1 MSKIGQA
8 PIQFDSSKVTVKIED
23 GGLYRYLHIT
33 IEGPKGNLETS
44 IRKGVN
50 IAVENNEILV
60 TPKSETKTAKAY
72 HGLYRSL
79 IANMV
84 QGVTEGFEKK
94 LEIHGTGYRG
104 ESKSPQKIEMK
115 LGFSH
120 SVIYEAREGIELVME
135 DQNTILV
142 KGFDKQLVGQ
152 TAAEI
157 RELRKPEPYK
167 GKGIRY
173 ADEQVKRKSG
183 KSGAT
188 A

>member
-1 MSKIGQA
+1 MSKIGIQ
-8 PIQFDSSKVTVKIED
+8 PIKFDSSKATVKIEK
-23 GGLYRYLHIT
+23 GGDYGNLLVKV
-33 IEGPKGNLETS
+33 EGPKGSLENS
-44 IRKGVN
+44 VRKGVD
-50 IAVENNEILV
+50 IKVENDEVTV
-60 TPKSETKTAKAY
+60 TPKSDSKSAKAY

-84 QGVTEGFEKK
+84 TGVTEGYEKK

-104 ESKSPQKIEMK
+104 ELKSPQKIEMK

-120 SVIYEAREGIELVME
+120 PVIYEAREGIELVME

-142 KGFDKQLVGQ
+142 KGHDKQLVGQ

-173 ADEQVKRKSG
+173 ADEQVIRKSG

>member
-1 MSKIGQA
+1 MSKIGIQ
-8 PIQFDSSKVTVKIED
+8 PIKFDSSKVTVKVEK
-23 GGLYRYLHIT
+23 GGDYGYLVVSV
-33 IEGPKGNLETS
+33 EGPKGNLS
-44 IRKGVN
+44 NSVRKGVD
-50 IAVENNEILV
+50 IKVENDEVVV
-60 TPKSETKTAKAY
+60 TPKSESKSAKAF

-84 QGVTEGFEKK
+84 EGVTNGYEKK

-104 ESKSPQKIEMK
+104 ELKSPQKIEMK

-120 SVIYEAREGIELVME
+120 VVTYEAREGIELIME

-142 KGFDKQLVGQ
+142 KGFDKQQVGQ

-173 ADEQVKRKSG
+173 ANEQVKRKAG
-183 KSGAT
+183 KSGAS

>member
-1 MSKIGQA
+1 MSKIGQM
-8 PIQFDSSKVTVKIED
+8 PIKFDSSKVKVNIED
-23 GGLYRYLHIT
+23 GGDYHYLLVT
-33 IEGPKGNLETS
+33 IEGPLGTQSLS
-44 IRKGVN
+44 IRKGVTVK
-50 IAVENNEILV
+50 VENDEIV
-60 TPKSETKTAKAY
+60 VEKKSNTVSGKSY

-84 QGVTEGFEKK
+84 KGVTEGFERK

-104 ESKSPQKIEMK
+104 ELKSNRKVELK

-120 SVIYEAREGIELVME
+120 TVSYEAREGIELIME
-135 DQNTILV
+135 DQEKITV
-142 KGFDKQLVGQ
+142 KGTDKQLVGQ

-188 A
+188 S

>member
-8 PIQFDSSKVTVKIED
+8 PIQFDSSKVTVKVED
-23 GGLYRYLHIT
+23 GGRYRYLHVIVD
-33 IEGPKGNLETS
+33 GPKGSLETS
-44 IRKGVN
+44 VRKGVDVT
-50 IAVENNEILV
+50 VENDQVIV
-60 TPKSETKTAKAY
+60 SVKSDTKSAKAY

-84 QGVTEGFEKK
+84 KGVSEGFEKK

-104 ESKSPQKIEMK
+104 ELKSPQKIEMK

-120 SVIYEAREGIELVME
+120 PVTYEAREGIELVME
-135 DQNTILV
+135 DQNTILI

>member
-1 MSKIGQA
+1 MSKIGKA
-8 PIQFDSSKVTVKIED
+8 PIQFDNTKVTVTKEK
-23 GGLYRYLHIT
+23 GGLYHYLLLT
-33 IEGPKGNLETS
+33 VQGPKGTLELS
-44 IRKGVN
+44 IRNGVD
-50 IAVENNEILV
+50 IEIGDKEVLV
-60 TPKSETKTAKAY
+60 ISKSKEQKAY

-79 IANMV
+79 IANMIK
-84 QGVTEGFEKK
+84 GVNDGYEKK

-104 ESKSPQKIEMK
+104 ELKSPSKVELK

-120 SVIYEAREGIELVME
+120 PVIYEAREGIELIME
-135 DQNTILV
+135 DQNTVLV
-142 KGFDKQLVGQ
+142 KGYDKQLVGQ

-173 ADEQVKRKSG
+173 AGEQIRRKAG

-188 A
+188 S